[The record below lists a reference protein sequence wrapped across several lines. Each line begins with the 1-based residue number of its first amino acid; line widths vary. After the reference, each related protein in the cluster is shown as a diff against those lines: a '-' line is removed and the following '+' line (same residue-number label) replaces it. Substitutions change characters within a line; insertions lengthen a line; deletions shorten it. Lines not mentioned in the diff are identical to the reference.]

1 VNVSILSGTK
11 DFTVKAVRFLMI
23 AMNVAVPFLAM
34 VTTAVAILSPRIPPF
49 FGYLLCRIGH
59 DVEILGDPCQ
69 IGGVLSIRNLVSFKF
84 IDMTNIFRI
93 LSGCICVAIYA
104 SGMLASH
111 LMTTYEVLPSLVF
124 QKDCLVQFQAEIS
137 QAKFSDYKKT
147 MGKYRQLQLLNIMF
161 NEIYSKKYFGVVMA
175 AIIMIL
181 VPTGYFVVTSF
192 HINQIMWISVFLI
205 TVVEYVIITTI
216 FVMSSKIWNSSVNFR
231 DAWRTNMR
239 LSSRPL
245 TRRYGASLQNLKIKI
260 GSSNFVERNTPF
272 VFVSFCVEQT
282 ISLVLLNNL

>member
-1 VNVSILSGTK
+1 VNVAIFSGAK
-11 DFTVKAVRFLMI
+11 DFTFKAVRLIMI
-23 AMNVAVPFLAM
+23 ATKFAVTFLVM
-34 VTTAVAILSPRIPPF
+34 VTIAVAILSPRVPPF

-59 DVEILGDPCQ
+59 EIETLGDPCQ

-93 LSGCICVAIYA
+93 LSGCICVAIYKPGLQMA
-104 SGMLASH
+104 H

-124 QKDCLVQFQAEIS
+124 QKDCLVEFQAEIS
-137 QAKFSDYKKT
+137 HAKFSDYKKT
-147 MGKYRQLQLLNIMF
+147 MAKYRQLQLLNNMF
-161 NEIYSKKYFGVVMA
+161 NEIYSRNYFGVVMTA
-175 AIIMIL
+175 FIMIL
-181 VPTGYFVVTSF
+181 VPTGYLVVTSYN
-192 HINQIMWISVFLI
+192 INQIMWISVFLLNA
-205 TVVEYVIITTI
+205 VEYVIVVTI
-216 FVMSSKIWNSSVNFR
+216 FVMSSKIWNGSVNFR

-282 ISLVLLNNL
+282 ISLVLLNKL